1 MFHAI
6 LICSDEDCAVEVE
19 AWGEL
24 EELDLLLCD
33 GCDCVL
39 QVLSLSE
46 GERAP
51 AQVVQLPRRAGAASR
66 RRAA

>member
-6 LICSDEDCAVEVE
+6 LICSDEECAVEVE

-46 GERAP
+46 GESAP
-51 AQVVQLPRRAGAASR
+51 APVVELPRRAGLAPR

>member
-24 EELDLLLCD
+24 HELDLLLCD

-46 GERAP
+46 SEPASAP
-51 AQVVQLPRRAGAASR
+51 LLELPRRVSLA
-66 RRAA
+66 RAA

>member
-24 EELDLLLCD
+24 EELDLLICD

-46 GERAP
+46 SAP
-51 AQVVQLPRRAGAASR
+51 ASAQLLQLPRRVSLA
-66 RRAA
+66 RAA

>member
-6 LICSDEDCAVEVE
+6 LICTDEDCAVEVE

-46 GERAP
+46 GETGVGPGGAAAAP
-51 AQVVQLPRRAGAASR
+51 SGAGA
-66 RRAA
+66 

>member
-6 LICSDEDCAVEVE
+6 LICTDEDCAVEVE

-24 EELDLLLCD
+24 EELDLLVCD
-33 GCDCVL
+33 GCECVL

-46 GERAP
+46 SSPASAP
-51 AQVVQLPRRAGAASR
+51 VVQLR
-66 RRAA
+66 RRAAPAPRRRAA